1 MLNRT
6 RATWRAWLVLWLL
19 AALQS
24 STLGRWKPL
33 GTEVDWLLMSVV
45 SVSILLGWPV
55 GGVYGLAA
63 GWMSGTLS
71 GVFPGSFAVSR
82 ALVGGLGSNFSTH
95 FSLDNPVGA
104 PLGALAA
111 TVVANASFALMS
123 PSSFPVLWWVERT
136 LHQAPLHAIL
146 IIPLHALLAR
156 LLRPPTRRFSDA
168 RLG

>member
-6 RATWRAWLVLWLL
+6 RATWRTWIVLWLL

-24 STLGRWKPL
+24 SALGRWRPFD
-33 GTEVDWLLMSVV
+33 TEVDWLLMSVV

-55 GGVYGLAA
+55 GGIYGLAA
-63 GWMSGTLS
+63 GWASGTLA
-71 GVFPGSFAVSR
+71 GAFPGSFAVSR
-82 ALVGGLGSNFSTH
+82 ALVGALGSNFSTH
-95 FSLDNPVGA
+95 FSLDNPLGA

-111 TVVANASFALMS
+111 TVVANAAFALMS
-123 PSSFPVLWWVERT
+123 PSSSPIAWWIGRT

-146 IIPLHALLAR
+146 IIPLHAILAR
-156 LLRPPTRRFSDA
+156 LLRPPARRFSDM